1 MSGSMTSL
9 GAYGRGREFGHPVT
23 WSTKKR
29 WLNALEPMA
38 HDLLVVTLIDSTL
51 SLTAPDLG
59 PNLIF
64 HLAAFYLV
72 IA

>member
-1 MSGSMTSL
+1 M
-9 GAYGRGREFGHPVT
+9 
-23 WSTKKR
+23 KKR

-64 HLAAFYLV
+64 HSAAFYLV